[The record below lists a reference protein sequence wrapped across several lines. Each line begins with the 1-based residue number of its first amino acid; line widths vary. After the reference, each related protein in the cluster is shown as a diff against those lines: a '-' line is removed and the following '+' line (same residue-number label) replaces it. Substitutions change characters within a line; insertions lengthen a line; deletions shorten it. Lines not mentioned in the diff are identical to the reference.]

1 MVETDF
7 VDLTPRAI
15 DTSSTPKQV
24 KVVFQETEWQQ
35 INENPNN
42 LTKEGVEKKI
52 ELWNQSNNRH
62 VVTKYQT
69 MLARCQKLTESGKT
83 KEGAIIYSR
92 DASGEPKWTSKVEKK
107 TPKNIKI

>member
-15 DTSSTPKQV
+15 DTSSTPKQT

-35 INENPNN
+35 INDNPSG

-52 ELWNQSNNRH
+52 ELWKQSNNRH

-69 MLARCQKLTESGKT
+69 MLARCVKLTESGKT
-83 KEGAIIYSR
+83 KDGLVIYSR
-92 DASGEPKWTSKVEKK
+92 DVDGSAKWTSKESAFKK
-107 TPKNIKI
+107 KDSK